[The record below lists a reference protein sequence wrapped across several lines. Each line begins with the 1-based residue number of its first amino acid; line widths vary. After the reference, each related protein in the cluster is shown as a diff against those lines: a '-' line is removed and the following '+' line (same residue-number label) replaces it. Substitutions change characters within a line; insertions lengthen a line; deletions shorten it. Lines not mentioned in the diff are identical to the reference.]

1 MNEISEVV
9 REGFA
14 AKRRQAERIGAGV
27 NCVTN
32 AFHKHEKAP
41 FELRVASLENG
52 EAIAKMMRAQG
63 VRRTFAAPVFDR
75 SDGARFVVCAPPDA
89 CAPVA
94 FESAARFALSAPDA
108 DAVEESAAL
117 PDAIKDAARTLREYS
132 QAPESVTA
140 ENCADVEAL
149 RGLLFAA
156 CDVLHVRVADARRC
170 EYSQVEAL
178 EA

>member
-1 MNEISEVV
+1 MKRLSLAEI
-9 REGFA
+9 GA
-14 AKRRQAERIGAGV
+14 TKRRQAERIGAGV

-52 EAIAKMMRAQG
+52 EAIAKLMRAQG
-63 VRRTFAAPVFDR
+63 VCRAFAAPVFDR
-75 SDGARFVVCAPPDA
+75 ADGARFILCAPPNA
-89 CAPVA
+89 CTPLA

-108 DAVEESAAL
+108 VAVEESAAL
-117 PDAIKDAARTLREYS
+117 PDAVKAAARTLREYS
-132 QAPESVTA
+132 QAPKSVTA

-149 RGLLFAA
+149 RCSLFAA
-156 CDVLHVRVADARRC
+156 CDVLHVRIADARRC